1 MALKILCD
9 VEGFVHKICFLFRRI
24 AGIILIF
31 LVLTLVG
38 DTVGRFI
45 GYPILGSFEL
55 VQYGFALIVCFSIAY
70 TDVEGGHIVIDLFF
84 DRFPKTVKVIF
95 TKISEI
101 LCIIISIL
109 IIWRLISDG
118 LNSMSLSE
126 RSSTLQVPIFFFILA
141 IAFGFIILALV
152 LILKSLNSIGE
163 KKCQ

>member
-1 MALKILCD
+1 MALKTLRD
-9 VEGFVHKICFLFRRI
+9 VEGVVHKICFLFSRI

-38 DTVGRFI
+38 DTIGRFI
-45 GYPILGSFEL
+45 GSFEL
-55 VQYGFALIVCFSIAY
+55 VQYVFALIVCFSIAY
-70 TDVEGGHIVIDLFF
+70 TGVEGGHIAIDLFF
-84 DRFPKTVKVIF
+84 DRFPNAVKIIF

-101 LCIIISIL
+101 LCIIISLL

-118 LNSMSLSE
+118 FYSMSLNE

>member
-9 VEGFVHKICFLFRRI
+9 AEGFVHKICFLFRRI

-126 RSSTLQVPIFFFILA
+126 RSSTLQVPIFFFVLA